1 MKFQATHKLVT
12 YLLALAAF
20 ATLASAGAVTRAMAI
35 VFLALVAVSWRVDA
49 GDARAALLDRR
60 LPWTRVLLAAVLV
73 QRTWVV
79 ARQLPEPD
87 LVPVVDFVLVAL
99 AVKLF
104 YRRSN
109 RDDVHVFVLAFLLV
123 LAAAALGGN
132 LLFAFGF
139 VAYVVLATW
148 ALVLFHLR
156 REMEENYL
164 VKHSAQAPSQK
175 VGVSR
180 ILNSRRVVGASF
192 FVAMGGV
199 AAAVAAGALATF
211 AFVPRVGAGF
221 VFGAPRAG
229 ANLIGFS
236 DDVTLGQYGTLS
248 SDNAAVALRA
258 AVPRI
263 AALPSEAARERA
275 TSALYW
281 RGTVYDTYERGHW
294 TRSRSPA
301 LRTEL
306 ALDPSETLASGGP
319 PSGSPPSS
327 DSPSGERRVVVGGGG
342 RVAARDAERQVI
354 DVVGLAA
361 PVAFALDRPVA
372 FGLEPRAG
380 AGAALQLAPRW
391 SDEVALRLAP
401 ADAPAI
407 GDGGDGAD
415 DGRTDLRTPP
425 GVRYVAYSTDAPDPR
440 APPSAEARDA
450 YLGPYLASSASLS
463 PRVVALARRLTAGAS
478 TDAAR
483 IATVTT
489 WLRATHEYTL
499 RLPHPAPELDPVES
513 FLFETPAG
521 HCEYFASAAAL
532 LLRAAGVP
540 TRYVNGYLGG
550 EWNDIG
556 HYVAVR
562 DNRAHSWVE
571 AFTPDAGWVRVDAT
585 PPLPGVA
592 HAPRLRQLLDA
603 LDFRWSR
610 WIVGYD
616 LGRQL
621 ELLRRLGRN
630 FHVGL
635 HAPSAPRGRVPG
647 WLVVVLVV
655 ALTGVAASRVSRAR
669 APARLFARRAR
680 GARGAPVERLYARAC
695 ARLAAAGLPRARA
708 ETPREYA
715 TRVTAAGRDGDAT
728 LAELTELYA
737 AARFGGRAV
746 DPAALRRLG
755 RQLPGLG
762 HAAREPAAPAHLR

>member
-1 MKFQATHKLVT
+1 VKFQATHKLVT
-12 YLLALAAF
+12 YLLVLAAF
-20 ATLASAGAVTRAMAI
+20 ATLASAGAVTRSMAL
-35 VFLALVAVSWRVDA
+35 VFLGLVAVSWGIDA
-49 GDARAALLDRR
+49 GGTRAALLDRR
-60 LPWTRVLLAAVLV
+60 LTLARVLLGAVLV

-99 AVKLF
+99 GAKLF
-104 YRRSN
+104 YRRNN

-164 VKHSAQAPSQK
+164 VKHSTQAPSQK

-236 DDVTLGQYGTLS
+236 DDVSLGQYGTLS
-248 SDNAAVALRA
+248 ADNAAVALRA
-258 AVPRI
+258 TVPRV
-263 AALPSEAARERA
+263 AALATEAARERA

-294 TRSRSPA
+294 TRSRSAA

-306 ALDPSETLASGGP
+306 AADDG
-319 PSGSPPSS
+319 
-327 DSPSGERRVVVGGGG
+327 RVVVRGAG
-342 RVAARDAERQVI
+342 RADGRDTDRQVI

-372 FGLEPRAG
+372 FELEPRAG
-380 AGAALQLAPRW
+380 ATLQLAPRW
-391 SDEVALRLAP
+391 SDEVALRLGP

-407 GDGGDGAD
+407 SDGVD
-415 DGRTDLRTPP
+415 DASRTDLRTPP
-425 GVRYVAYSTDAPDPR
+425 GVRYVAYSTDAP
-440 APPSAEARDA
+440 APSAMPAEARDA
-450 YLGPYLASSASLS
+450 YLTSAASLS
-463 PRVVALARRLTAGAS
+463 PRVTALARRLTAGAP

-483 IATVTT
+483 IAAVTA

-499 RLPHPAPELDPVES
+499 RLPRPAPDLDPVES

-562 DNRAHSWVE
+562 DNRAHSWIE

-585 PPLPGVA
+585 PPLPAVA
-592 HAPRLRQLLDA
+592 HAGRLRQLADA

-621 ELLRRLGRN
+621 DLLRRLGRN
-630 FHVGL
+630 FHLGL
-635 HAPSAPRGRVPG
+635 RAPSSPRGRVPG

-655 ALTGVAASRVSRAR
+655 ALASVAASRVSRAR
-669 APARLFARRAR
+669 APGRVFARPARA
-680 GARGAPVERLYARAC
+680 GGAPVERLYGRAC

-715 TRVTAAGRDGDAT
+715 ARVAAAGHDAAAT

-737 AARFGGRAV
+737 AARFGQRAV
-746 DPAALRRLG
+746 DPEALRRLG
-755 RQLPGLG
+755 RQLPDLG
-762 HAAREPAAPAHLR
+762 HIS

>member
-12 YLLALAAF
+12 YLLVLAAF

-35 VFLALVAVSWRVDA
+35 VFLGLVAVSWGVDA
-49 GDARAALLDRR
+49 GGTRAALLDRR
-60 LPWTRVLLAAVLV
+60 LTLTRVLLGAVLV

-99 AVKLF
+99 GAKLF
-104 YRRSN
+104 YRRNN

-132 LLFAFGF
+132 LLFALGF

-211 AFVPRVGAGF
+211 ALVPRVGAGF
-221 VFGAPRAG
+221 VFGAPRTS

-236 DDVTLGQYGTLS
+236 DDVALGQYGTLS

-258 AVPRI
+258 TVPRV
-263 AALPSEAARERA
+263 AALPTEAARERA

-294 TRSRSPA
+294 TRSRSAA

-306 ALDPSETLASGGP
+306 ALDPQASERL
-319 PSGSPPSS
+319 
-327 DSPSGERRVVVGGGG
+327 VVVRGAG
-342 RVAARDAERQVI
+342 RADGRDTDRQII

-372 FGLEPRAG
+372 FALEPRAG
-380 AGAALQLAPRW
+380 ATLQLAPRW
-391 SDEVALRLAP
+391 SGEVALRLGP

-407 GDGGDGAD
+407 VESLEGVDAEGV
-415 DGRTDLRTPP
+415 RTDLRTPP
-425 GVRYVAYSTDAPDPR
+425 GVRYVAYSTDAPDTR
-440 APPSAEARDA
+440 AMPSVEAREA
-450 YLGPYLASSASLS
+450 YLSSATSLS
-463 PRVVALARRLTAGAS
+463 PRVTALARRLTAGAA

-483 IATVTT
+483 IAAVTT

-499 RLPHPAPELDPVES
+499 RLPRPAPDLDPVES

-550 EWNDIG
+550 EWNDVG

-562 DNRAHSWVE
+562 DNRAHSWIE

-585 PPLPGVA
+585 PPLPAVA
-592 HAPRLRQLLDA
+592 HTGRLRQVLDA

-621 ELLRRLGRN
+621 DLLRRLGRH
-630 FHVGL
+630 FPVGL
-635 HAPSAPRGRVPG
+635 RAAPLPRVPG
-647 WLVVVLVV
+647 WLVVVVVV
-655 ALTGVAASRVSRAR
+655 ALASAAASRVSRTR
-669 APARLFARRAR
+669 APGRLFARPAR
-680 GARGAPVERLYARAC
+680 TSDAPVERLYDRAC
-695 ARLAAAGLPRARA
+695 ARLAAAGMPRARA

-715 TRVTAAGRDGDAT
+715 ARVAAAGRDSAAT
-728 LAELTELYA
+728 LVELTELYA
-737 AARFGGRAV
+737 AARFGQHSAS
-746 DPAALRRLG
+746 PEALRRLG

-762 HAAREPAAPAHLR
+762 STSH

>member
-12 YLLALAAF
+12 YLLVLAAF
-20 ATLASAGAVTRAMAI
+20 ATLASAGAVTRAMAL
-35 VFLALVAVSWRVDA
+35 VFLGLVAVSWGIDA
-49 GDARAALLDRR
+49 GGTRAALLDRR
-60 LPWTRVLLAAVLV
+60 LTLTRLLLGAVLV

-99 AVKLF
+99 GAKLF
-104 YRRSN
+104 YRRNN

-175 VGVSR
+175 VGVAR

-199 AAAVAAGALATF
+199 AVAVAAGALATF
-211 AFVPRVGAGF
+211 ALVPRVGAGF
-221 VFGAPRAG
+221 VLGAPRAG

-236 DDVTLGQYGTLS
+236 DDVSLGQYGTLS

-258 AVPRI
+258 TVPRV
-263 AALPSEAARERA
+263 AALPTEAARERA

-294 TRSRSPA
+294 TRSRSAA

-306 ALDPSETLASGGP
+306 ANDDG
-319 PSGSPPSS
+319 
-327 DSPSGERRVVVGGGG
+327 RVVVRGAG
-342 RVAARDAERQVI
+342 RVDGRDADRQVI

-372 FGLEPRAG
+372 FELEPRAG
-380 AGAALQLAPRW
+380 AGATLQLAPRW
-391 SDEVALRLAP
+391 SDEVALRLGP
-401 ADAPAI
+401 ADAPPIAE
-407 GDGGDGAD
+407 GVDGAD
-415 DGRTDLRTPP
+415 GADGNRTDLRTPP
-425 GVRYVAYSTDAPDPR
+425 GVRYVAYSTDAPAPR
-440 APPSAEARDA
+440 AMPSGEARDA
-450 YLGPYLASSASLS
+450 YLAPSASLS
-463 PRVVALARRLTAGAS
+463 PRVSALARRLTAGAP

-483 IATVTT
+483 IAAVTT

-499 RLPHPAPELDPVES
+499 RLPRPAPELDPVES

-562 DNRAHSWVE
+562 DNRAHSWIE

-585 PPLPGVA
+585 PPLPAVA
-592 HAPRLRQLLDA
+592 HAGRLRQLGDA

-621 ELLRRLGRN
+621 DLLRRLGRT
-630 FHVGL
+630 FHVDL
-635 HAPSAPRGRVPG
+635 HAPSATRGRVPG

-655 ALTGVAASRVSRAR
+655 ALASVAASRVSRAR
-669 APARLFARRAR
+669 VPGRVFARPARAGR
-680 GARGAPVERLYARAC
+680 APVERLYDRAC
-695 ARLAAAGLPRARA
+695 ARLTAAGLPRARA

-715 TRVTAAGRDGDAT
+715 ARVAAAGRDATTT

-737 AARFGGRAV
+737 AARFGRRAV
-746 DPAALRRLG
+746 DPEALRRLG
-755 RQLPGLG
+755 RQLPALG
-762 HAAREPAAPAHLR
+762 REPAAPTHLR

>member
-12 YLLALAAF
+12 YLLVLAAF

-35 VFLALVAVSWRVDA
+35 VFLGLVAVSWGIDA
-49 GDARAALLDRR
+49 GGTRAALLDRR
-60 LPWTRVLLAAVLV
+60 LTLTRVLLGAVLV

-99 AVKLF
+99 GAKLF
-104 YRRSN
+104 YRRNN

-192 FVAMGGV
+192 FVAMGAV
-199 AAAVAAGALATF
+199 AVAVAAGALATF

-221 VFGAPRAG
+221 VFGVPRAG

-236 DDVTLGQYGTLS
+236 DDVSLGQYGTLS

-258 AVPRI
+258 TVPRV
-263 AALPSEAARERA
+263 AALPNEAARERA

-306 ALDPSETLASGGP
+306 ATDAG
-319 PSGSPPSS
+319 
-327 DSPSGERRVVVGGGG
+327 RVVVRGAG
-342 RVAARDAERQVI
+342 RVDARDVDRQVI

-372 FGLEPRAG
+372 FELEPRAG
-380 AGAALQLAPRW
+380 SGATLQLAPRW
-391 SDEVALRLAP
+391 SNEVALRLAP
-401 ADAPAI
+401 ADAPII
-407 GDGGDGAD
+407 GDGGDGV
-415 DGRTDLRTPP
+415 RTDLRTPP
-425 GVRYVAYSTDAPDPR
+425 GVRYVAYSTDAPDTS
-440 APPSAEARDA
+440 AMPSMEARNA
-450 YLGPYLASSASLS
+450 YFAPYLAPYLASSASLS
-463 PRVVALARRLTAGAS
+463 PRVSALARRLTAGAP

-483 IATVTT
+483 IAAVTT

-499 RLPHPAPELDPVES
+499 RLPRPAPDLDPVES

-562 DNRAHSWVE
+562 DNRAHSWIE

-585 PPLPGVA
+585 PPLPAGA
-592 HAPRLRQLLDA
+592 HAGRLRQLLDS

-621 ELLRRLGRN
+621 DLLRRLGRN

-635 HAPSAPRGRVPG
+635 HAPPLPRGGVPG

-655 ALTGVAASRVSRAR
+655 ALAAVAASRVSRAR
-669 APARLFARRAR
+669 VPARLFARPAR
-680 GARGAPVERLYARAC
+680 SGGAPVTRLYDRAC
-695 ARLAAAGLPRARA
+695 ARLATAGLPRARG

-715 TRVTAAGRDGDAT
+715 ARVAAAGRDAART

-737 AARFGGRAV
+737 AARFGQRAV
-746 DPAALRRLG
+746 DPEALRRLG
-755 RQLPGLG
+755 RQLPALG
-762 HAAREPAAPAHLR
+762 REPAAPAHLR